1 MKLNW
6 KQQSAYRSVARGN
19 VTRLNSQVMMGGG
32 CATVLQENLATEPS
46 VATIDV
52 GWTENEEIPATK
64 PTRRQI
70 RDLLCMQKYRELMY
84 IIKIINKSVTSISK
98 FVIIM
103 TSSIHLSQISENRRS
118 CSWSCKHAACCW
130 KVVTGVE
137 QLHPAW
143 IGFLWNWASV
153 SHQPSSKQIRPNQ
166 IYNKDL
172 LDVCVNLLKFWIAV
186 PLESQKS
193 WKTPRSS
200 CPPLLKKQEVS
211 RLLKEINCTLVCDRQ
226 NSEPHSLLTFTIIN
240 KSNYQWHAWTNQYT
254 KGFLQRTNKLN
265 FQFQ

>member
-70 RDLLCMQKYRELMY
+70 RGLLCMQKYRELMC
-84 IIKIINKSVTSISK
+84 IIKIINNNYLHLRFCSTQSK
-98 FVIIM
+98 QIEVLQAYPSLWL
-103 TSSIHLSQISENRRS
+103 SSIHLSQISENRRA
-118 CSWSCKHAACCW
+118 CSWSCKHAACCR

-172 LDVCVNLLKFWIAV
+172 LDVCVNLFKFLNSCSSWVTKTLKDTQI
-186 PLESQKS
+186 LM
-193 WKTPRSS
+193 
-200 CPPLLKKQEVS
+200 PPS
-211 RLLKEINCTLVCDRQ
+211 I
-226 NSEPHSLLTFTIIN
+226 
-240 KSNYQWHAWTNQYT
+240 
-254 KGFLQRTNKLN
+254 
-265 FQFQ
+265 